1 MKQQDLKNY
10 ERITNYGI
18 DSTLRL
24 YLSNSGDMLD
34 TVILLGKDYTTRYIQ
49 EQERRHQLV
58 VTFTQEYE
66 TGLISS
72 VTGLLDTVLDRTI
85 RPYIEVGIREEE
97 GMPTLFVSWT
107 RKIASFQSGI
117 EKGISYFQ

>member
-72 VTGLLDTVLDRTI
+72 VTELLDTVLDRTI